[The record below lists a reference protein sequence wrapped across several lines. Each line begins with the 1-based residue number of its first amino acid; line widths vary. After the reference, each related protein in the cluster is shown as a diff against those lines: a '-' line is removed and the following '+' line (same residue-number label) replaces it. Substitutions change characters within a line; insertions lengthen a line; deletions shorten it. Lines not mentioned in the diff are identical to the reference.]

1 MIADAVRKVELSAS
15 PNSYSPVV
23 VAADDPL
30 LLAPPQPS
38 PATLTL
44 EATREKRSYGQILKS
59 SALIGGSQIANIA
72 IGIVRTKAMAMLL
85 GPPGF
90 GLFGLYGSIAN
101 LTQSVAGMGVNS
113 SGVRQIAEAVG
124 SGDKIRIAQTAAV
137 LRRTA
142 TVLGLLG
149 AALLIWPR

>member
-23 VAADDPL
+23 VADDDPL

-101 LTQSVAGMGVNS
+101 LTQSVAGMGQAT
-113 SGVRQIAEAVG
+113 RYG
-124 SGDKIRIAQTAAV
+124 SRKP
-137 LRRTA
+137 RRCFDERRPFLDCWA
-142 TVLGLLG
+142 R
-149 AALLIWPR
+149 PC